1 MDPYPDLEIL
11 LIEDNLNDAELAIRA
26 LKKNNLA
33 KNILH
38 LSDGEEALDFICAKG
53 NFADRDQ
60 AKTPKFILL
69 DLKLP
74 KVDGFEVLKTIRQ
87 HEPSRL
93 IPVVILSSSGEERD
107 IQECYR
113 LGVNSYVV
121 KPVAFD
127 IFVETVYNLGKYWL
141 QSNLTPAA
149 R

>member
-1 MDPYPDLEIL
+1 MDPYPELEIL

-53 NFADRDQ
+53 NFTDRDQ
-60 AKTPKFILL
+60 TKPPRLILL

-74 KVDGFEVLKTIRQ
+74 KVDGFEVLKTIRE

-127 IFVETVYNLGKYWL
+127 TFVETVNNLGKYWL
-141 QSNLTPAA
+141 QSNLTPTV